1 MCGRSAGID
10 MRPLRG
16 RYGWCVCRDDV
27 VFIEI
32 CCQLCFALLLC
43 CLSSNLQVCKLV
55 AKHSGTLLVFVRH
68 NGIVPVTDM
77 RPLRG
82 RCGKRLFQMLEVL
95 ISVCCHLFFF
105 NLWYLVDVCSAQ
117 WDCVCIKMRP
127 LRGRC
132 G

>member
-1 MCGRSAGID
+1 MCKEPQATG
-10 MRPLRG
+10 
-16 RYGWCVCRDDV
+16 
-27 VFIEI
+27 VFYWVKVFGEGCLSHHEVLVI
-32 CCQLCFALLLC
+32 CA

-105 NLWYLVDVCSAQ
+105 NLWYLVDVCPAQ
-117 WDCVCIKMRP
+117 WDCACIKMRP